1 MKNIWMGFLSPKG
14 KYGKLYVLAMMVGIG
29 WLWQEGYFDAAKQYL
44 DTEQLTL
51 AFGDFK
57 MTAYGALKSIFFI
70 ILIFWVTS
78 MIAEFVETRI
88 SKIKK
93 MRVANKVLFQKISQ
107 IVIYFIA
114 FLTTLNIMGIN
125 LTSLT
130 VLSGALG
137 IGLGFGL
144 QKIASNF
151 VSGLILLIER
161 SMKPGDLLEL
171 EDGTF
176 GYVRKSTSRATLI
189 ETIDGKEVLVPN
201 EEFII
206 KQVVNWTLS
215 NPKARITIN
224 FGVSYGADINQA
236 RELALEAVNAH
247 ERCLDDP
254 AAVCFL
260 DQFGDSSV
268 DFIMYFWVADVNLGF
283 RNVKSEVLF
292 NIWNKFKEHDI
303 EIPFP
308 QRDLNIRT
316 SIPLQME
323 ATSENKKKA

>member
-1 MKNIWMGFLSPKG
+1 MGLINPKG
-14 KYGKLYVLAMMVGIG
+14 SYGKLYILAMMLGIG
-29 WLWQEGYFDAAKQYL
+29 WLWQEGYFDIAKQYL

-51 AFGDFK
+51 TMGEFSIS
-57 MTAYGALKSIFFI
+57 AYEALKSIFFI
-70 ILIFWVTS
+70 ILIFWTTS
-78 MIAEFVETRI
+78 LIAEFVDKRI
-88 SKIKK
+88 ASIKK

-107 IVIYFIA
+107 IIIYFIA
-114 FLTTLNIMGIN
+114 LLVTLNIMGIN

-206 KQVVNWTLS
+206 KQVINWTLS

-224 FGVSYGADINQA
+224 FGVSYGADISKA
-236 RELALEAVNAH
+236 RELALEAVNSH
-247 ERCLDDP
+247 ERCLEDP
-254 AAVCFL
+254 AAVCWL
-260 DQFGDSSV
+260 DNFGDSSV

-292 NIWNKFKEHDI
+292 NIWNKFKENDI

-308 QRDLNIRT
+308 QRDLHLKT
-316 SIPLQME
+316 
-323 ATSENKKKA
+323 ATPIQLEQFAETKKKA